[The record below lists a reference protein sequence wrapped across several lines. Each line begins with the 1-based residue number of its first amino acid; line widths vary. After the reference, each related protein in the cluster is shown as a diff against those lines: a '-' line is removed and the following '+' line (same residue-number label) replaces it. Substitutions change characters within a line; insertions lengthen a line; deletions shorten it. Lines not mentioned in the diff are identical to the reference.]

1 MGMYRYKR
9 GIKCNYDR
17 QGYIYFASRQYRFLQ
32 PEQKAK
38 IRELC
43 RAAGGEHRE
52 ALFQFVTSDKSATEI
67 CMEHFLSKATLYRA
81 VQRYYED
88 FPKCF

>member
-9 GIKCNYDR
+9 GIKCSYDR
-17 QGYIYFASRQYRFLQ
+17 QGYIYFTSRNYRFLR
-32 PEQKAK
+32 PEQKAT
-38 IRELC
+38 IREMC
-43 RAAGGEHRE
+43 RKAGGEHRE
-52 ALFQFVTSDKSATEI
+52 ALFCFVTSDKSATEV

-88 FPKCF
+88 FPKWI